1 MDTSQDQESINW
13 QTYLNAGKKALGLSR
28 YQDAEKL
35 FQKALMDARRE
46 QSQSNLAQQAA
57 SAESDL
63 LISLGLA
70 DISSNMGELYRLQG
84 LFKEAES
91 FFKQAIDLYE
101 KSIGENTRPMAE
113 ALTRLG
119 AVFRGQGK
127 YSSQS
132 R

>member
-57 SAESDL
+57 SA
-63 LISLGLA
+63 
-70 DISSNMGELYRLQG
+70 
-84 LFKEAES
+84 
-91 FFKQAIDLYE
+91 
-101 KSIGENTRPMAE
+101 
-113 ALTRLG
+113 
-119 AVFRGQGK
+119 
-127 YSSQS
+127 
-132 R
+132 